1 MMPPL
6 LLFPIFRE
14 ALDID
19 GSSIK
24 ILMLQ
29 LKVAGR
35 RGDWLSMD
43 IVPVAASDRQMCI
56 PSRSTEAVTSAS
68 RDSFGLIHT

>member
-1 MMPPL
+1 MTPPL
-6 LLFPIFRE
+6 SLFPIFRE

-19 GSSIK
+19 VSSIK

-35 RGDWLSMD
+35 RGD
-43 IVPVAASDRQMCI
+43 
-56 PSRSTEAVTSAS
+56 
-68 RDSFGLIHT
+68 

>member
-1 MMPPL
+1 MLPSLEYGVLAALFGFRIIGKEQDDAPL

-19 GSSIK
+19 VSSIK
-24 ILMLQ
+24 IIMLQ

-35 RGDWLSMD
+35 RGD
-43 IVPVAASDRQMCI
+43 
-56 PSRSTEAVTSAS
+56 
-68 RDSFGLIHT
+68 

>member
-1 MMPPL
+1 LVSDILGKNKMTPPL

-19 GSSIK
+19 VSSIK

-35 RGDWLSMD
+35 RGD
-43 IVPVAASDRQMCI
+43 
-56 PSRSTEAVTSAS
+56 
-68 RDSFGLIHT
+68 